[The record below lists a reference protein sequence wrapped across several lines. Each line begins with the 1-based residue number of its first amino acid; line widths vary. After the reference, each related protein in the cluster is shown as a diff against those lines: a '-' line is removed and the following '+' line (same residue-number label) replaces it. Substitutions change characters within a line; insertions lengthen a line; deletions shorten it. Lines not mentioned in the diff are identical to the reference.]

1 VLIAKGLVTRAE
13 FDEAMKPTANLSGKL
28 LKILNDQ
35 IQKQSRLGV
44 EHCRYP
50 IETEVG
56 IFPENA
62 VYIRGKN
69 RVLLS

>member
-1 VLIAKGLVTRAE
+1 
-13 FDEAMKPTANLSGKL
+13 M
-28 LKILNDQ
+28 
-35 IQKQSRLGV
+35 GV

-62 VYIRGKN
+62 VDKGKKQG
-69 RVLLS
+69 VVKLT